1 MTMPASM
8 VLPEADLVGDGVAVV
23 VGVENLVRGL
33 DLERFVF
40 DAVAGQ

>member
-8 VLPEADLVGDGVAVV
+8 VFPEADLVADEVAVI
-23 VGVENLVRGL
+23 VGVENLVHGL
-33 DLERFVF
+33 DLERFDL